1 MTGPQDYI
9 GEELGLFRHAA
20 NWKRYFASRCSP
32 YVRGAVLDVGCGLGA
47 NAEHLWNGTVT
58 DWTFLEPDLRLLD
71 QVPANAP
78 AHVLQ
83 RSRRIHGTTA
93 DLPPTAS
100 YDTILYLD
108 VIEHIEQSSAELAR
122 AFQLLR
128 PGGHIVILVPAFNH
142 LYSPFDKAIGH
153 FRRYDK
159 AMLRAELPPEGRIV
173 RLEYLDSLAFF
184 MSLANKWVL
193 GQRYPTLKQ
202 VMFWDRTVVPLS
214 RLADPLLFHAFGKSL
229 LCACRRP

>member
-9 GEELGLFRHAA
+9 GEELGLFLHAT
-20 NWKRYFASRCSP
+20 NWKRYFAARCRP
-32 YVRGAVLDVGCGLGA
+32 YVRGAVLDAGCGLGA
-47 NAEHLWNGTVT
+47 NAEHLWNDTVT
-58 DWTFLEPDLRLLD
+58 GWTFLEPDRRLLD

-78 AHVLQ
+78 AHVVE
-83 RSRRIHGTTA
+83 RSQRIHGTTA
-93 DLPPTAS
+93 DLPSVPA
-100 YDTILYLD
+100 YDTILYVD
-108 VIEHIEQSSAELAR
+108 VIEHIEQSRAELAR

-128 PGGHIVILVPAFNH
+128 PGGHLVILVPAFNL

-159 AMLRAELPPEGRIV
+159 AMLRAELPPGGRIA

-202 VMFWDRTVVPLS
+202 VMFWDRTIVPLS
-214 RLADPLLFHAFGKSL
+214 RMADPMLFHTFGKSL
-229 LCACRRP
+229 LCACQRP